1 MESENLKWLDLL
13 DASSFFYIIWHM
25 VIRILDYFFKFREHV
40 EDQTCRDQYYLVN
53 LMSTND
59 P

>member
-1 MESENLKWLDLL
+1 MKSENLKWLDLL
-13 DASSFFYIIWHM
+13 DASSFILYHM
-25 VIRILDYFFKFREHV
+25 VISILDYFFEFREHV